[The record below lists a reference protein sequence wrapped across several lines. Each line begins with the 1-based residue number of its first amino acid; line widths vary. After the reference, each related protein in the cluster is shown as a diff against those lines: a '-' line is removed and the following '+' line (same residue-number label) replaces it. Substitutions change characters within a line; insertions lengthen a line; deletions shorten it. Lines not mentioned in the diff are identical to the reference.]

1 LTCVGADSWIV
12 DMKTI
17 LFAYRVSDLERSL
30 AFYRTVGYSE
40 LTTVPFDDGSS
51 LVWLKLPEEAAVSL
65 ELVHR
70 PADGPV
76 EIGGFEHFAIE
87 VESLSD
93 TIERLTA
100 AGLEP
105 GPPELPGGPEGPKTS
120 WLIDPDGYRI
130 ELVEWPPD
138 GPPKVG

>member
-1 LTCVGADSWIV
+1 
-12 DMKTI
+12 MKTI

-30 AFYRTVGYSE
+30 AFYRALGYTE
-40 LTTVPFDDGSS
+40 LGTVPFEDGSS
-51 LVWLKLPEEAAVSL
+51 LVWLKLPDEQSVSL

-76 EIGGFEHFAIE
+76 EIGGFEHLAID
-87 VESLSD
+87 VGTLSTTLD
-93 TIERLTA
+93 RLTA

-105 GPPELPGGPEGPKTS
+105 GPPEFPAGSDGPKTA

-130 ELVEWPPD
+130 ELVEWPPGHLEKVLNGD
-138 GPPKVG
+138 G

>member
-1 LTCVGADSWIV
+1 
-12 DMKTI
+12 MKTI

-30 AFYRTVGYSE
+30 AFYRTVGYTE
-40 LTTVPFDDGSS
+40 LGTVPFDDGSS
-51 LVWLKLPEEAAVSL
+51 LVWLKLPDEPAVSL

-76 EIGGFEHFAIE
+76 KIGGFEHFAIE
-87 VESLSD
+87 VESLSE
-93 TIERLTA
+93 TIERLTE

-105 GPPELPGGPEGPKTS
+105 GSMEFPAGSEGPKTS

-130 ELVEWPPD
+130 ELVEWPPG
-138 GPPKVG
+138 GPPVVDQA

>member
-1 LTCVGADSWIV
+1 
-12 DMKTI
+12 MKTI

-30 AFYRTVGYSE
+30 AFYRTVGYTE
-40 LTTVPFDDGSS
+40 LNTVPFDDGSS
-51 LVWLKLPEEAAVSL
+51 LVWLKLPDEPSVSL

-70 PADGPV
+70 PTDGPV
-76 EIGGFEHFAIE
+76 EIGGFEHLAIE

-105 GPPELPGGPEGPKTS
+105 GPPELPGGPDGPKTS

-138 GPPKVG
+138 GMPEVN